1 MLGIEAKNIQELSLV
16 NYEISDPRV
25 ADVVKIDKK
34 TLAMTFRGL
43 KAGTTQ
49 ITIRKIDKKTLAM
62 TFRGLKAGTTQITIS
77 CGELKQICTVT
88 VQ

>member
-1 MLGIEAKNIQELSLV
+1 MPFQILSGIEAKNIQELSLV

-49 ITIRKIDKKTLAM
+49 ITI
-62 TFRGLKAGTTQITIS
+62 S